1 LSPTSLAG
9 VGLWLFDAL
18 QGNMKLSSEAFFMTT
33 PASDHDS
40 FSAACDGAPPAPS
53 RHSFQQR
60 LRQWAPALLAY
71 ASAVSVS
78 VAAAAALVTADL
90 PTQALIAVI

>member
-1 LSPTSLAG
+1 
-9 VGLWLFDAL
+9 
-18 QGNMKLSSEAFFMTT
+18 MTT
-33 PASDHDS
+33 PASQFDS
-40 FSAACDGAPPAPS
+40 FSAVCDGALPAPS

-60 LRQWAPALLAY
+60 LRRWVPAVLAY

-90 PTQALIAVI
+90 PPQVLIAVI